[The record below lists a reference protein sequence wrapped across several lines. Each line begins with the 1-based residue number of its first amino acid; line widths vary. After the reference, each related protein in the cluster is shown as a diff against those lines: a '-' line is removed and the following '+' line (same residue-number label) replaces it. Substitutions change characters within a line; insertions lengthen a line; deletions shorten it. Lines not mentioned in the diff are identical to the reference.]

1 MQVSA
6 AIELQAL
13 PRRGLMAYQWA
24 PVADGVSV
32 YPWVGSGCR
41 ELLGLEPEALMAD
54 AALFWGLVH
63 PDDRAPLKLAEL
75 KAQRQGS
82 TLHHICRIT
91 TPAGEPRLIEIVG
104 SPSVPDGSLWYGF
117 AQDISEQQRRLE
129 ELGELRQALADQEQ
143 LVEQKARLLAEA
155 HAAIVRLSTIDA
167 LTGLPNRLHFEHSL
181 MRAVAMAQRH
191 GQPLTLVRLNLLGL
205 RELNGRLGTLGGDQC
220 LKRFADLLAASLG
233 PGHGAARLG
242 GAEFAALL
250 PEADRR
256 IGQEVVLNVAN
267 AWAASQTPG
276 EAGLQVASGVAECL
290 AEDSADSMLW
300 RADDGLRRA

>member
-6 AIELQAL
+6 AIELQAI

-143 LVEQKARLLAEA
+143 LVEQNARLLAEA

-181 MRAVAMAQRH
+181 
-191 GQPLTLVRLNLLGL
+191 
-205 RELNGRLGTLGGDQC
+205 
-220 LKRFADLLAASLG
+220 
-233 PGHGAARLG
+233 
-242 GAEFAALL
+242 
-250 PEADRR
+250 
-256 IGQEVVLNVAN
+256 
-267 AWAASQTPG
+267 
-276 EAGLQVASGVAECL
+276 
-290 AEDSADSMLW
+290 
-300 RADDGLRRA
+300 